1 MKANLCYFRCTVWG
15 YVNYREIGARLHEG
29 EPVLFQVPLYGQAL
43 TDASKGINILLDFPR
58 KYLTQ
63 GRVWHSRVLRCRVTK
78 EANLCYF
85 RSRFLASRELQ
96 WNRNT
101 FA

>member
-1 MKANLCYFRCTVWG
+1 MGIRPLGRPSHG
-15 YVNYREIGARLHEG
+15 IRYVNYIEIGARLHEG

-43 TDASKGINILLDFPR
+43 TEASKSITILFDFPR

-63 GRVWHSRVLRCRVTK
+63 GRVWNSRVLRCRVTK

>member
-1 MKANLCYFRCTVWG
+1 MDRDPRKYLIQA
-15 YVNYREIGARLHEG
+15 G
-29 EPVLFQVPLYGQAL
+29 EQKSQYAAPLIDGQPR
-43 TDASKGINILLDFPR
+43 TKASKGIKILFDFPR

-63 GRVWHSRVLRCRVTK
+63 GRVWNSRVLRCRVTK